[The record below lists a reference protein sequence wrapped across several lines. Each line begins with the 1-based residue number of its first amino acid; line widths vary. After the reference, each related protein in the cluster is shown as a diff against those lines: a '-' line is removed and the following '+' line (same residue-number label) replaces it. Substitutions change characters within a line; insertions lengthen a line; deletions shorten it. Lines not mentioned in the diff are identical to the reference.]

1 MQRGKIIY
9 EGVHKSRYTLNKRH
23 RVTKDKKDF
32 HFRPFY
38 NFRGLAE
45 VSFSLFNLTGYFKEA
60 LKSDW
65 LLRFMKLSHWLRKSC
80 D

>member
-1 MQRGKIIY
+1 M
-9 EGVHKSRYTLNKRH
+9 
-23 RVTKDKKDF
+23 KDKKDF

-65 LLRFMKLSHWLRKSC
+65 LFYEAFSLAQKKL
-80 D
+80 